1 MTQVLIDRTM
11 LEQMVRAINIVKQ
24 KSAVAV

>member
-1 MTQVLIDRTM
+1 MTQVLIDLAT